1 MRSVVSL
8 LTVLFLPFTG
18 PLLSFEVNDNTA
30 FEIPL
35 SNVSQCATGKNEV
48 TLEFH
53 QNDDTEVSLMEV
65 RFYVP
70 PSQSDE
76 RQDPVEVTKDAL
88 LLLFCLV
95 SLCFS
100 LFLFTVVLKLCVFIQ
115 AFAQNVLSKAD
126 VIQATGDAVC
136 IFKELQ
142 CLTPRGR

>member
-1 MRSVVSL
+1 MVTARGPCSSAA
-8 LTVLFLPFTG
+8 G
-18 PLLSFEVNDNTA
+18 PLLSFDVNDNTA

-70 PSQSDE
+70 PSQADE
-76 RQDPVEVTKDAL
+76 RQDPVDVRVCSLYSVYLEVTSSISVCEAAL
-88 LLLFCLV
+88 V
-95 SLCFS
+95 M
-100 LFLFTVVLKLCVFIQ
+100 VLKPHVSPQ

>member
-1 MRSVVSL
+1 MRWKSTVNLRLVCCLTSTQRALKMRSVVSL

-88 LLLFCLV
+88 LLLFCLFGFFV
-95 SLCFS
+95 LFFVFVYSSSKTVCFHS
-100 LFLFTVVLKLCVFIQ
+100 GICPECVI
-115 AFAQNVLSKAD
+115 
-126 VIQATGDAVC
+126 
-136 IFKELQ
+136 
-142 CLTPRGR
+142 

>member
-1 MRSVVSL
+1 MTSSCL
-8 LTVLFLPFTG
+8 SPITG
-18 PLLSFEVNDNTA
+18 PLLQFDINENTA

-53 QNDDTEVSLMEV
+53 QNDDTEISLMEV

-70 PSQSDE
+70 PNQTDE
-76 RQDPVEVTKDAL
+76 RQDPVEVSRYFLPPLPTL
-88 LLLFCLV
+88 TLF
-95 SLCFS
+95 SIY
-100 LFLFTVVLKLCVFIQ
+100 CVFKCSIPPQ

-142 CLTPRGR
+142 CLTPRGRYVKKRSQTS